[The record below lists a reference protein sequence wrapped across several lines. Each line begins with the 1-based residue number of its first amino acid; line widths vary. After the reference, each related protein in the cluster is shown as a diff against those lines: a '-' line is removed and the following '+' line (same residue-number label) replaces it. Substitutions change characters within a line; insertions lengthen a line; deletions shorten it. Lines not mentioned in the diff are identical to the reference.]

1 MTHTMV
7 TFQLHRNGVVL
18 VALGALLLGIL
29 LFMAGCFTG
38 MKAGMSFGEQQTA
51 GTSHLV
57 DEAHASSTD
66 RDRDDAKTETR
77 PSPDPSSPA
86 PGSL

>member
-1 MTHTMV
+1 MTHTMI

-18 VALGALLLGIL
+18 IALGALLLGVL
-29 LFMAGCFTG
+29 LFMAGCI
-38 MKAGMSFGEQQTA
+38 AGLRFGQQQTA

-66 RDRDDAKTETR
+66 RDRDDAKTEIR
-77 PSPDPSSPA
+77 PSPDPSSPP

>member
-1 MTHTMV
+1 MAHTMI

-18 VALGALLLGIL
+18 IALGALLLGVL
-29 LFMAGCFTG
+29 LFMAGCI
-38 MKAGMSFGEQQTA
+38 AGLRFGQQQTA

-77 PSPDPSSPA
+77 PTPDPSSPA